1 MKIVDAGYEIF
12 DPIDGSNTLK
22 KIERVARVCYKS
34 EDKITPDSYRKMV
47 GALVKSE
54 HFAMLEHGEVILE
67 VDHHTYE
74 DLRWVLSELSERCGE
89 APMLRLTSLKLSQRD
104 IVSGNMRAWLEFF
117 TLCCNNSV
125 GVNTVLFKVFSQM
138 RYCTIFEAIQKHL
151 EENVELSYTTGGEAK
166 ELFYKDLS
174 YEEMLVHYDLTVK
187 FICDRG
193 VSHEIVR
200 HRVASYAQESTRYC
214 NYNKSGDVAFIR
226 PVFFEEDTPEMDNW
240 VDSCMRAEKTYNYLI
255 SEGRTPQEARS
266 VLPNSLKT
274 EVVMTANLR
283 EWRHFLSLRAC
294 GSTGKPHP
302 QMLEVAVPLLK
313 ELRERVPV
321 VFDDLEPMEWET
333 VK

>member
-1 MKIVDAGYEIF
+1 MQIVKAGYEIF

-47 GALVKSE
+47 GSLVKSK
-54 HFAMLEHGEVILE
+54 HFAMLEHGEVILA

-74 DLRWVLSELSERCGE
+74 DLRWCLSELFERCGE
-89 APMLRLTSLKLSQRD
+89 VPMLRLTSLKCTQRD

-117 TLCCNNSV
+117 TLCCDYSL
-125 GVNTVLFKVFSQM
+125 GVNTVLFEVFSQL
-138 RYCTIFEAIQKHL
+138 RYAPIFDAIQKRL
-151 EENVELSYTTGGEAK
+151 EENEWLSYTTGGGAK
-166 ELFYKDLS
+166 ELFYGDLS

-187 FICDRG
+187 FTVDRG

-200 HRVASYAQESTRYC
+200 HRVASFAQESTRYC
-214 NYNKSGDVAFIR
+214 NYGKSGDVAFIR
-226 PVFFEEDTPEMDNW
+226 PLFFEEDTPEMDNW
-240 VDSCMRAEKTYNYLI
+240 VSICMECERHYLDLI
-255 SEGRTPQEARS
+255 NEGRSPQEARS

-283 EWRHFLSLRAC
+283 EWRHFLKLRAC
-294 GSTGKPHP
+294 GATGKPHP

-313 ELRERVPV
+313 ELQEKVPV
-321 VFDDLEPMEWET
+321 VFEDLEPME
-333 VK
+333 